1 MAEVGYQGDVL
12 AKQLLDS
19 LTANLDF
26 SIPNIDINNPNFT
39 IPPELVEEWLKAI
52 PKLTLDDYTTK
63 TVDGTGAFDVM
74 MTSIKKHLQD
84 EWNSGRITGAEYTN
98 AYIQL
103 TQAALQTSLQYLLGK
118 DQAYWNA
125 IQAQIGAITA
135 NINSVTAKVQLAI
148 AQAQAHQNKA
158 QYALTTL
165 QLATEDAKFAVTKEQ
180 HEQVRAQT
188 LDTRFDGENVNGSIG
203 KQKELYTQQI
213 DSYKKDAELKAAK
226 VFSDAWSV
234 QKSLDDGITP
244 PESFQ
249 EENIEKV
256 LKTIIQSNNLN
267 SGN

>member
-1 MAEVGYQGDVL
+1 MAEGYQGDVL
-12 AKQLLDS
+12 AKQLLES

-26 SIPNIDINNPNFT
+26 TIPNVNFDDPNYT
-39 IPPELVEEWLKAI
+39 IPSDLVKEWLKAI
-52 PKLTLDDYTTK
+52 PKLTLNDLTTK
-63 TVDGTGAFDVM
+63 TVDGSGAFDVM
-74 MTSIKKHLQD
+74 MTSVKKHLQD
-84 EWNSGRITGAEYTN
+84 EWSSGRITGAEYVK
-98 AYIQL
+98 AYIEL
-103 TQAALQTSLQYLLGK
+103 TQAAMQTSLQYLLGK

-148 AQAQAHQNKA
+148 AQAQAYTNKS

-188 LDTRFDGENVNGSIG
+188 LNTRFDGKEVAGSIG

-213 DSYKKDAELKAAK
+213 DSYKKDAELKAGK

-244 PESFQ
+244 PPSFQ
-249 EENIEKV
+249 EDQIEKV
-256 LKTIIQSNNLN
+256 LQTIIKSNNLI
-267 SGN
+267 SGS